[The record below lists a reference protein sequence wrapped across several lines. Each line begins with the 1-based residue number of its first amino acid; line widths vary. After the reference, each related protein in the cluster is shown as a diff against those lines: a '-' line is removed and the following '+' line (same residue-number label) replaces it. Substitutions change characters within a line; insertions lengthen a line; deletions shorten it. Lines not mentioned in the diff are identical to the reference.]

1 MACDRGL
8 HVDAEV
14 RRRLL
19 ETVLHAADEV
29 VEEGED
35 HRLVARRVERA
46 AVVPVREVRPD
57 LPRLAEH
64 AERVVDARRELLVL
78 PLVEEVGRDVD
89 AAEAG
94 IRRAPDPLVRAVVVE
109 GVLEDQRRDEVLRL
123 FVREFVLGEVRGY
136 IPVLSSKTELDPS
149 VLDFLLTLLP
159 LSPYPA
165 SVYRRSIPKAKV
177 LIGRRDPGD
186 VDTLAL
192 ALHLD
197 LPLWTNDRDFEH
209 TGVSLDTTR
218 QLLAQL
224 FPKRV

>member
-1 MACDRGL
+1 MPTSRMPARL
-8 HVDAEV
+8 VVDANPILSA
-14 RRRLL
+14 LL
-19 ETVLHAADEV
+19 
-29 VEEGED
+29 GGN
-35 HRLVARRVERA
+35 ARRVFFESGA
-46 AVVPVREVRPD
+46 EEFAVP
-57 LPRLAEH
+57 
-64 AERVVDARRELLVL
+64 
-78 PLVEEVGRDVD
+78 
-89 AAEAG
+89 
-94 IRRAPDPLVRAVVVE
+94 
-109 GVLEDQRRDEVLRL
+109 
-123 FVREFVLGEVRGY
+123 EFVLGEVRGY

-209 TGVSLDTTR
+209 TGVSLYTTR